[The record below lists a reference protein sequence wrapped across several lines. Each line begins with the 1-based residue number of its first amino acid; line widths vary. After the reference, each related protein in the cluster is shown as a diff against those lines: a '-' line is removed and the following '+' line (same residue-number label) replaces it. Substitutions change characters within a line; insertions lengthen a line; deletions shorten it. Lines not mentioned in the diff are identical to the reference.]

1 MIDTPLVSAL
11 QYSKSLEQWALTR
24 GLQQTRP
31 QDDLYKM
38 MIYDKIKKHYN
49 KLKQFFKKKKTY
61 FYPSTT
67 VFVFEKKIVKTC
79 KTGINEDLICD
90 RFNE

>member
-1 MIDTPLVSAL
+1 MIETPLVSAL

-49 KLKQFFKKKKTY
+49 KLKQFFKKKN
-61 FYPSTT
+61 
-67 VFVFEKKIVKTC
+67 VFLPLNNCFCLWKKEDC
-79 KTGINEDLICD
+79 KNL
-90 RFNE
+90 